1 MVIGI
6 SIQEGTL
13 MFRSRRYGAFT
24 AALAIGFILLAAGS
38 ALAQDVSYNF
48 VPGTDFSK
56 YKTYHWVVIKSNA
69 HPDQIIDQQI
79 RQAIDA
85 QLSAKGFTKT
95 DTDQADLY
103 VAYQV
108 SVTQE
113 RQWDAYGMGGGWRF
127 GGGMATATSTTIHV
141 GTLGVD
147 FYDPAAKQL
156 IWRGQATKTL
166 NPSKDPQ
173 KNLDRL
179 NKAVA
184 KLLKNFPPKSKK

>member
-1 MVIGI
+1 
-6 SIQEGTL
+6 
-13 MFRSRRYGAFT
+13 MFRNRRNGIIT
-24 AALAIGFILLAAGS
+24 AALTMGLVLLAAGT
-38 ALAQDVSYNF
+38 ALAQDVTYNF

-56 YKTYHWVVIKSNA
+56 YRTYKWVVIQSNA

-79 RQAIDA
+79 RQAVDA

-95 DTDQADLY
+95 ESENADLY

-127 GGGMATATSTTIHV
+127 GGGMATATSSTIQV

-156 IWRGQATKTL
+156 KWRGQATKTL
-166 NPSKDPQ
+166 NPSKDQQ

-184 KLLKNFPPKSKK
+184 KLLKDFPPKPKK